1 MGINSLCILM
11 LGSEVNP
18 FTNSF
23 DLHQEF
29 YSKYGVTT
37 EQFSRLIV
45 EAHAAIVSLEENP
58 NFNADLNF
66 STHTST
72 KP

>member
-1 MGINSLCILM
+1 MSINSLCILM

-18 FTNSF
+18 LANSF
-23 DLHQEF
+23 DVHQEF
-29 YSKYGVTT
+29 YRKYGVTT